1 MYTLQDFGNGGKPV
15 DSVCKEVSDGV
26 FERKY
31 AKYTVKLDCND
42 WSADF
47 VEQSNVGASELVGA
61 GGGYGGRGSVLPNGA

>member
-1 MYTLQDFGNGGKPV
+1 MMKCIKLIGNGGKPV
-15 DSVCKEVSDGV
+15 DSVCKEVSEGV

-47 VEQSNVGASELVGA
+47 VPGKNVEPRSALKSILRRNIDLKQSFK
-61 GGGYGGRGSVLPNGA
+61 